1 MALGLALA
9 IFYPTCRFR
18 KLGPGDRCEGAV
30 IDFFG
35 ALPYTWFYRCR
46 VEADGKGANMG
57 WSAYRKTGLT
67 YHNPNK
73 SFKGFTLLS
82 PPGSESAVL
91 INMAGQI
98 VKRWHFS
105 DFRPG
110 FGKLLP
116 SGNLMIT
123 GSDPELVKQA
133 RAADEKTLLA
143 NLVLRLRRLGGGY
156 TMLREYDFEG
166 NLLWSYDNSAIHH
179 DFHVKE
185 NGHILLPEWVV
196 LPEEVAKQ
204 VRGGIRN
211 RGKKQPPM
219 LGDDVIEIDRAGQ
232 VVARHHIWKYFHPR
246 RDPIQPLENR
256 GEWTHLNGLDLSPEG
271 QLVISC
277 RSNSRVAVID
287 LAAEKLVWKLTEP
300 EISMQHNAT
309 FVEGGNIQVFDNG
322 MNKPDALPYSRV
334 IEVDP
339 KTSKVVW
346 QYKANPPQQFF
357 SGHISNA
364 QRLAMGNVFIC
375 EGTSGRL
382 FEVTRNNEVVWEWI
396 NPFVHGSDE
405 GELSISIYRAY
416 RYGLDHPA
424 LVHRNLNPNDY
435 TQLNTGLGLM

>member
-1 MALGLALA
+1 
-9 IFYPTCRFR
+9 
-18 KLGPGDRCEGAV
+18 
-30 IDFFG
+30 
-35 ALPYTWFYRCR
+35 
-46 VEADGKGANMG
+46 MG

-91 INMAGQI
+91 INMVGQV
-98 VKRWHFS
+98 VKRWQFS

-133 RAADEKTLLA
+133 REVDEETAMADLA
-143 NLVLRLRRLGGGY
+143 LRLRRLGGGY

-166 NLLWSYDNSAIHH
+166 NLQWSYDNPAIHH

-185 NGHILLPEWVV
+185 NGNILLPEWVP
-196 LPEEVAKQ
+196 LPEGLVKR

-211 RGKKQPPM
+211 RRKNQPPM
-219 LGDDVIEIDRAGQ
+219 LGDDIIEIDRGGN
-232 VVARHHIWKYFHPR
+232 VVARYHTWKYFHPR

-256 GEWTHLNGLDLSPEG
+256 GEWTHLNSLDLTPDG
-271 QLVISC
+271 KIVISC
-277 RSNSRVAVID
+277 RSNSRVAIID
-287 LAAEKLVWKLTEP
+287 PDSEELIWKLTEP
-300 EISMQHNAT
+300 EISMQHSAT
-309 FVEGGNIQVFDNG
+309 YVEGGAIQIFDNG

-334 IEVDP
+334 IEVNP
-339 KTSKVVW
+339 KTSEVVW

-364 QRLAMGNVFIC
+364 QRLKMGNVFIC

-382 FEVTRNNEVVWEWI
+382 FEVTRTNEVVWEWI
-396 NPFVHGSDE
+396 SPFVDGSDD
-405 GELSISIYRAY
+405 GDLSISIYRAY
-416 RYGLDHPA
+416 RYGLNHPA
-424 LVHRNLNPNDY
+424 IANRNLSPDAY
-435 TQLNTGLGLM
+435 KQLNASLGLI